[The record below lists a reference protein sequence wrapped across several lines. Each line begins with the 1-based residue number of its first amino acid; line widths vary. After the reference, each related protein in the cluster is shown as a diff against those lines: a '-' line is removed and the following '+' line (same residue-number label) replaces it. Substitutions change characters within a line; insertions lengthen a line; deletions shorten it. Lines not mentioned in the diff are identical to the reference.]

1 MSAWSLF
8 PWRPKRRRRLPL
20 HAAVEVGPEEP
31 AQLPTP
37 LAAPLLSGPVG
48 ARRRVAAGQHEPHDL
63 AGRYG
68 EIWGDM
74 GRYGQHEP
82 HDLAGRYGEIWGD
95 MGRYGQHE
103 PHDLAAAPVRRD
115 EGEHPKLGVH
125 LAVPLG
131 SRRVGCQPARDAD
144 ARLAA
149 RGDQLV
155 EARVLP
161 MGTCLGRVSDMTCPA
176 RVQLVEARALPLGK
190 THRARHAY
198 SRLISAD
205 LG

>member
-48 ARRRVAAGQHEPHDL
+48 ARRRVAA
-63 AGRYG
+63 
-68 EIWGDM
+68 
-74 GRYGQHEP
+74 GQHEP